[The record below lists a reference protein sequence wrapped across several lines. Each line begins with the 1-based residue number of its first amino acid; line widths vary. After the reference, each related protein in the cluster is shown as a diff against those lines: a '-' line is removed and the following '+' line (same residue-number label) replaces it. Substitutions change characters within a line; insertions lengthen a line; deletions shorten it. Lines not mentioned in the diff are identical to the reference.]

1 MPYEPIAAASAT
13 AEPVEEALS
22 MWAESIAKQDAL
34 LRDARVR
41 VSGMSKP

>member
-1 MPYEPIAAASAT
+1 MPYEPAAAAPANDS
-13 AEPVEEALS
+13 VEEALS